1 MTERVRNIW
10 KGLGISVVA
19 GIVVAALIW
28 GVRETP
34 NTVKCES
41 IRYTIEDL
49 DERQYV
55 TERELN
61 GLLEKEGQYG
71 VLPDAAERS
80 AGAVDAAC
88 ALVAR
93 DDGKRYVSD

>member
-19 GIVVAALIW
+19 GSVVAALIW

-34 NTVKCES
+34 NTVVCKS
-41 IRYTIEDL
+41 IRYTIEDI

-55 TERELN
+55 TEGELN
-61 GLLEKEGQYG
+61 RLLEKEGQY
-71 VLPDAAERS
+71 P
-80 AGAVDAAC
+80 VDEAI
-88 ALVAR
+88 R
-93 DDGKRYVSD
+93 KE